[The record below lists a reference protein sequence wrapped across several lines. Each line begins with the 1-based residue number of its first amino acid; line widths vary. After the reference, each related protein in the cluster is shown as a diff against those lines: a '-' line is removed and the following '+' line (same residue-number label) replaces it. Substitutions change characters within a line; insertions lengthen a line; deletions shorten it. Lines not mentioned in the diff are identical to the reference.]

1 MVFDS
6 HCHLDPESY
15 GGDAVVDQLV
25 ATAKAAGVSR
35 MLTVGSG
42 YGDGSAARAV
52 TVAERHPGV
61 WASVGMHPHDA
72 KDLTD
77 EVLADLVA
85 LAAKDCVVGFG
96 EMGLDFFYDNS
107 PREAQRRGFREQV
120 RVALDLD
127 LPIIVH
133 DRDSDGEAFEL
144 LVSESA
150 FDGAGVLYHCF
161 AGDVADMRRLLD
173 AGGYLSLPG
182 VVTYK
187 KSVMTRAVAAE
198 VPLSNLLVETD
209 APFLTPEPLRGRR
222 NEPAHVTLTVDAIAR
237 LRGCTYEELAE
248 ATTATA
254 CRLLRVP

>member
-25 ATAKAAGVSR
+25 ATAKATGVTR

-52 TVAERHPGV
+52 TVARRHDRV

-72 KDLTD
+72 TDLTD
-77 EVLADLVA
+77 RVLTDLVA
-85 LAAKDCVVGFG
+85 LAADPKVVAFG

-107 PREAQRRGFREQV
+107 PRDAQREAFRRQI
-120 RVALDLD
+120 RTALELD

-133 DRDSDGEAFEL
+133 DRDSDGEAFRTL
-144 LVSESA
+144 LDEQA
-150 FDGAGVLYHCF
+150 FEGAGVLYHCF
-161 AGDVADMRRLLD
+161 AGDVADMEQLVD

-187 KSVMTRAVAAE
+187 KSVDSQAVARAV
-198 VPLSNLLVETD
+198 PLDRLLVETD

-237 LRGCTYEELAE
+237 LRGISYEELAA